1 MSRTVKRSTRLA
13 TVAGLVAAVGAGMIV
28 TAPASQAAPVAAFR
42 LSNFSATI
50 ANICVHTDIATQCSG
65 NMAAGKSEVWKVA
78 YKGPRKWYCTATA
91 KGLTG
96 TASTL
101 TSAVTT
107 SRNARRSATYSEP
120 ASSSSK
126 QEPGAPAPPR

>member
-1 MSRTVKRSTRLA
+1 MSRTMKRTTKLA
-13 TVAGLVAAVGAGMIV
+13 TVAGMVAAVSAGMIV

-91 KGLTG
+91 KGLSG
-96 TASTL
+96 TASTPYF
-101 TSAVTT
+101 
-107 SRNARRSATYSEP
+107 SRDDVKECAEVGNIFG
-120 ASSSSK
+120 ASIQLK
-126 QEPGAPAPPR
+126 

>member
-13 TVAGLVAAVGAGMIV
+13 TVAGMVAAVSAGMIV

-50 ANICVHTDIATQCSG
+50 ANICVHTDVATKCSG
-65 NMAAGKSEVWKVA
+65 NTAAGKSEVYKVE
-78 YKGPRKWYCTATA
+78 YKGPRNWYCTSTA

-96 TASTL
+96 TASTPYF
-101 TSAVTT
+101 
-107 SRNARRSATYSEP
+107 SRDDVKECAEVGNIFG
-120 ASSSSK
+120 ASIMLK
-126 QEPGAPAPPR
+126 

>member
-1 MSRTVKRSTRLA
+1 MSRTIKRSTKLA
-13 TVAGLVAAVGAGMIV
+13 TVAGMVTAISAGLFV

-78 YKGPRKWYCTATA
+78 YKGPRKWYCTSTA

-96 TASTL
+96 TASTPYF
-101 TSAVTT
+101 
-107 SRNARRSATYSEP
+107 SRDDVKECAEVGNIFG
-120 ASSSSK
+120 ASIQLK
-126 QEPGAPAPPR
+126 

>member
-1 MSRTVKRSTRLA
+1 MSRTIKRSTKLA
-13 TVAGLVAAVGAGMIV
+13 TVAGMVTAIGAGMLV

-96 TASTL
+96 TASTPYF
-101 TSAVTT
+101 
-107 SRNARRSATYSEP
+107 SRDDVKECAEVGNIFG
-120 ASSSSK
+120 ASIQLK
-126 QEPGAPAPPR
+126 

>member
-1 MSRTVKRSTRLA
+1 MSRTIKRSTKLA
-13 TVAGLVAAVGAGMIV
+13 TVAGMVTAISAAMFV
-28 TAPASQAAPVAAFR
+28 TAPASQAAPMAAFR

-96 TASTL
+96 TASTPYF
-101 TSAVTT
+101 
-107 SRNARRSATYSEP
+107 SRDDVKECAEVGNIFG
-120 ASSSSK
+120 ASIQLK
-126 QEPGAPAPPR
+126 

>member
-1 MSRTVKRSTRLA
+1 MSRTIKRTTRMA
-13 TVAGLVAAVGAGMIV
+13 TVAGMVTAISAGMLL

-78 YKGPRKWYCTATA
+78 YKSPRKWYCTATA

-96 TASTL
+96 TASTPYF
-101 TSAVTT
+101 
-107 SRNARRSATYSEP
+107 SREDVKECAEVGNIF
-120 ASSSSK
+120 
-126 QEPGAPAPPR
+126 GANIILK

>member
-1 MSRTVKRSTRLA
+1 MKRTTKLA
-13 TVAGLVAAVGAGMIV
+13 TVAGMVAAVSAGMIV

-91 KGLTG
+91 KGLSG
-96 TASTL
+96 TASTPYF
-101 TSAVTT
+101 
-107 SRNARRSATYSEP
+107 SRDDVKECAEVGNIFG
-120 ASSSSK
+120 ASIQLK
-126 QEPGAPAPPR
+126 

>member
-96 TASTL
+96 TASTPYF
-101 TSAVTT
+101 
-107 SRNARRSATYSEP
+107 SRDDVKECAEVGNIFG
-120 ASSSSK
+120 ASIQLK
-126 QEPGAPAPPR
+126 

>member
-1 MSRTVKRSTRLA
+1 MPRTAKRTTRLA
-13 TVAGLVAAVGAGMIV
+13 TVAGMVAAVGAGMIV
-28 TAPASQAAPVAAFR
+28 TAPASQAAPMAAFR

-96 TASTL
+96 TASTPYF
-101 TSAVTT
+101 
-107 SRNARRSATYSEP
+107 SREDVKECAEVGNIFG
-120 ASSSSK
+120 ASIQLK
-126 QEPGAPAPPR
+126 

>member
-1 MSRTVKRSTRLA
+1 MSRTIKRSTKFA
-13 TVAGLVAAVGAGMIV
+13 TVAGMVTVIGAGMLV

-96 TASTL
+96 TASTPYF
-101 TSAVTT
+101 
-107 SRNARRSATYSEP
+107 SRDDVKECAEVGNIFG
-120 ASSSSK
+120 ASIQLK
-126 QEPGAPAPPR
+126 

>member
-96 TASTL
+96 TASTPYF
-101 TSAVTT
+101 
-107 SRNARRSATYSEP
+107 SRDDVKECAEVGNIF
-120 ASSSSK
+120 
-126 QEPGAPAPPR
+126 GAGIQLK